1 MLGLAT
7 RLVIA
12 ERVLDVISGVDP
24 ELAQLLSKNK
34 QWCMVG
40 ALGRRSV
47 TLSPTLC
54 RHRRILAARPEARM
68 RWFWKQILKVAVGDS
83 MENVQS
89 VVPALRTLTNALIS
103 SPKYDHGHGR

>member
-12 ERVLDVISGVDP
+12 ERVLDVPSGVDP

-34 QWCMVG
+34 QWCIVG
-40 ALGRRSV
+40 ALGPTIGDFV
-47 TLSPTLC
+47 PYTVPPSPDLGG
-54 RHRRILAARPEARM
+54 AARSPYALV
-68 RWFWKQILKVAVGDS
+68 WKQILKVAVGDS

-89 VVPALRTLTNALIS
+89 VVPALRNLTNALIS
-103 SPKYDHGHGR
+103 SAKYDHGHGR